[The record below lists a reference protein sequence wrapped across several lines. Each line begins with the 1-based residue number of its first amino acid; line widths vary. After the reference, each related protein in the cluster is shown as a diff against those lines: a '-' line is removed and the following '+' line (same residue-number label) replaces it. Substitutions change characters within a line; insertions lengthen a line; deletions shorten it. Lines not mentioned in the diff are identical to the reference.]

1 MGRMTTADLHIA
13 ADWLDTYEDAP
24 DGDEAAG
31 CQRVAAFLRAEADR
45 RDREASVRAIA
56 REKGVPAKAVRRAL
70 AQLST

>member
-1 MGRMTTADLHIA
+1 MARMTTADLLTA
-13 ADWLDTYEDAP
+13 AEWLDVNEGDNGETDA
-24 DGDEAAG
+24 

-70 AQLST
+70 AQIEH